1 MRYCLFVIGIL
12 ALAPSLW
19 SQEWAPHYEGDL
31 IYNDVDQT
39 LSGTYRIDFT
49 APHDSTLAI
58 PVELWTRAV
67 TSSNSPLAQE
77 WINNQSTTLYF
88 APKRELGS
96 LSIQSLSLL
105 INGEE
110 TEIDTLSDA
119 DLLSVILPQPISKG
133 TAVTLNLRFTSHLPL
148 RRYGGM
154 GYDAEMVQLV
164 HALPVLSSVD
174 SVFKPMR
181 ANIRNHSMANEYS
194 AHIQFQL
201 PKGYQ
206 PEGPGSFE
214 FSKANRGSKITW
226 NQKGKGIP
234 GFSLMRDLK
243 YQNIQY
249 TSSRGKVDIEWAQ
262 EGDLDF
268 PVTQEGLGHI
278 QEYLYQNGY
287 PSLPKELKVR
297 IVQEKYYLKNHP
309 EILWVESTKQ
319 PHTAE
324 VRLLRAWIEALWLN
338 EYMIN
343 DHQHPWITQ
352 GFLQKAEDEYLA
364 QFHSDQKLLGWA
376 ASTWVAKFFDVDQY
390 DPSYKTKAL
399 HWYMARQGF
408 SQPLSDSA
416 STYPKLM
423 YQSVVV
429 GRGSEWL
436 STLQNIAGDTEFK
449 RGMKRFTESNPR
461 RPVPADILKNV
472 DYYSNER
479 LDWFLAEGYS
489 TAGVIDYALTGNEHC
504 SYVHTIDVKNK
515 GDITLPV
522 RISGVKD
529 GKTVISEVFDS
540 ISDAKTVSFHVE
552 DYDYLM
558 LDREGVLPDINNK
571 NNTTHTR
578 KYFQGFEPLRLQ
590 FYTSFEDPHKTQIF
604 WFPSLKF
611 NAYDKFLPGIR
622 IYNRT
627 LIPKKFEYWLGPDY
641 SIGTGKLTGVAS
653 LKYNHY
659 SPTSWARLWSFG
671 VYTRYYHYAP
681 DLAYF
686 RLSPAL
692 NIYFKKP
699 YARSTLQRRLRLRY
713 VHVDRELAPV
723 LEPGISPLTLNNAS
737 YGVWNA
743 QMTWDEVNIIS
754 PYKVLL
760 DAQFSAE
767 FSRLSAMVDKR
778 WMLPNK
784 RWLIWRSFAAGMLT
798 AEHTGNGEDAYFAM
812 GLSGTRDYLFDYYF
826 IGRSDTKGLWSRQF
840 FITDG
845 GFKANTNTFGTNF
858 MLTTGVNVPIW
869 TVFGVFGD
877 VGYVDNFDTMYWDY
891 GVRISILT
899 DFLEF
904 YLPIQSSQRDFI
916 YESDYLSNARM
927 VLNVDVDQIID
938 RVRRGW
944 Y

>member
-1 MRYCLFVIGIL
+1 MRYWLLVLGMV
-12 ALAPSLW
+12 APFHVLW
-19 SQEWAPHYEGDL
+19 SQNFAPHYQGNL
-31 IYNDVDQT
+31 RYNDVNHT
-39 LSGTYRIDFT
+39 LSGTYNISFEVP
-49 APHDSTLAI
+49 ADSTYFFPLEI
-58 PVELWTRAV
+58 WTRAIKHRE
-67 TSSNSPLAQE
+67 SPLAKE
-77 WINNQSTTLYF
+77 WINNQNTALYF
-88 APKRELGS
+88 SSKEDLGS
-96 LSIQSLSLL
+96 FAISSFSVTLDGQPL
-105 INGEE
+105 
-110 TEIDTLSDA
+110 EIDTLVDA
-119 DLLSVILPQPISKG
+119 DLMRVMLNTYAQKGSKIE
-133 TAVTLNLRFTSHLPL
+133 VKMKFTSRLPL
-148 RRYGGM
+148 RRYGGF
-154 GYDAEMVQLV
+154 GWDAEMVQLV
-164 HALPVLSSVD
+164 HALPKVSAFD
-174 SVFKPMR
+174 TVFRPMR
-181 ANIRNHSMANEYS
+181 ANIRQHGMANELS
-194 AHIQFQL
+194 AKISVRI

-206 PEGPGSFE
+206 PEGPGNFRFKRLERESL
-214 FSKANRGSKITW
+214 ITW
-226 NQKGKGIP
+226 KYDGIGQP
-234 GFSLMRDLK
+234 GFSLFKRLIYK
-243 YQNIQY
+243 NAPYS
-249 TSSRGKVDIEWAQ
+249 TASGKLVVEWGQVPKSTFPLTAEGANHLQ
-262 EGDLDF
+262 EFLYNNGF
-268 PVTQEGLGHI
+268 PQ
-278 QEYLYQNGY
+278 
-287 PSLPKELKVR
+287 LPKQLKVR
-297 IVQEKYYLKNHP
+297 VINEKYHLKSHP
-309 EILWVESTKQ
+309 ELLWVESTDK
-319 PHTAE
+319 PHIAE
-324 VRLLRAWIEALWLN
+324 VRILRAWIEALWLN
-338 EYMIN
+338 QYMIN
-343 DHQHPWITQ
+343 DHLHPWITQ
-352 GFLQKAEDEYLA
+352 GLMQKAEDEYLA
-364 QFHSDQKLLGWA
+364 KYHPNQKLLGWA
-376 ASTWVAKFFDVDQY
+376 ASTWVAKVFDVDQY

-399 HWYMARQGF
+399 HWFMARQGF

-436 STLQNIAGDTEFK
+436 ATLQNIAGDVEYK
-449 RGMKRFTESNPR
+449 RGMKRFTESNPVH
-461 RPVPADILKNV
+461 PQPKDILKAV

-504 SYVHTIDVKNK
+504 SYVHTIDVKNY
-515 GDITLPV
+515 GDITLPI

-529 GKTVISEVFDS
+529 GQTVISEVFDS

-558 LDREGVLPDINNK
+558 VDREGVLPDINNK

-653 LKYNHY
+653 LKYNHT
-659 SPTSWARLWSFG
+659 SPTSWARLWSIG
-671 VYTRYYHYAP
+671 LYTRYYHYAP

-699 YARSTLQRRLRLRY
+699 YARSTLQRRFRLRY
-713 VHVDRELAPV
+713 VHVDRELAPT

-760 DAQFSAE
+760 DAQFSTE

-798 AEHTGNGEDAYFAM
+798 AEHTGNGQDAYFAM

-845 GFKANTNTFGTNF
+845 GFKSNTNTFGTNF

-877 VGYVDNFDTMYWDY
+877 VGYVDNFDAMYWDY